1 MNIIIA
7 DDHAVVR
14 SGLRLLLE
22 SQKNITVV
30 GDAADGTEAFLL
42 LEKYPVDVVLMDMRM
57 PPGENGLQTTRR
69 IKEHFPGVKT
79 IILSMHDEEEYVRK
93 ALEYGAK
100 GYILKS
106 SQDTVLLEAIQQVIN
121 GQIAIDPLFGEYDSE
136 TWLNN
141 KDTVEKDAKYERL
154 SKREREVLPLVAL
167 GYSNKEIAERLFISV
182 KTVEVH
188 KSHVMKKLEF
198 ETFSELLQYSM
209 KHQLIDL

>member
-1 MNIIIA
+1 MI
-7 DDHAVVR
+7 
-14 SGLRLLLE
+14 
-22 SQKNITVV
+22 
-30 GDAADGTEAFLL
+30 
-42 LEKYPVDVVLMDMRM
+42 LMDMRM

-69 IKEHFPGVKT
+69 IKEHFPKVKT
-79 IILSMHDEEEYVRK
+79 IILSMHDSEEYVRT
-93 ALEYGAK
+93 ALDYGAK

-106 SQDTVLLEAIQQVIN
+106 SKDTVLLEAIRQVIA
-121 GQIAIDPLFGEYDSE
+121 GEIVIDPFFGVYDQE
-136 TWLNN
+136 QWEN
-141 KDTVEKDAKYERL
+141 KKNMVEKDAKYERL

-188 KSHVMKKLEF
+188 KSHLMKKLEF

>member
-79 IILSMHDEEEYVRK
+79 IILSMHDEEEYVRT

>member
-22 SQKNITVV
+22 NQKDITVV

-69 IKEHFPGVKT
+69 IKEHFPDVKT
-79 IILSMHDEEEYVRK
+79 IILSMHDEEEYVRT

-106 SQDTVLLEAIQQVIN
+106 SQDIVLLEAIKQVAE
-121 GQIAIDPLFGEYDSE
+121 GTIAIDPLFGSYDKDH
-136 TWLNN
+136 WLKQVSKEK
-141 KDTVEKDAKYERL
+141 KDEKYQRL
-154 SKREREVLPLVAL
+154 SKREREILPLVSL

>member
-22 SQKNITVV
+22 SQPDITVV

-69 IKEHFPGVKT
+69 ITEHFPQVKT
-79 IILSMHDEEEYVRK
+79 IILSMHDEEEYIRT
-93 ALEYGAK
+93 ALKYGAM

-106 SQDTVLLEAIQQVIN
+106 SQDIVLLKAIQQVAAGNIV
-121 GQIAIDPLFGEYDSE
+121 IDPLFGSYEQNY
-136 TWLNN
+136 WL
-141 KDTVEKDAKYERL
+141 KKVDKEEKDEKYKRL
-154 SKREREVLPLVAL
+154 SKREREVLPLVSL

-188 KSHVMKKLEF
+188 KSHVMKKLEV

>member
-22 SQKNITVV
+22 GQKGISVV

-69 IKEHFPGVKT
+69 IKEHFPDVKT
-79 IILSMHDEEEYVRK
+79 IILSMHDEEEYVRT

-106 SQDTVLLEAIQQVIN
+106 SQDTVLLEAIKQVMA
-121 GQIAIDPLFGEYDSE
+121 GKIAIDPLFGSYDKKR
-136 TWLNN
+136 WL
-141 KDTVEKDAKYERL
+141 KKADPAEKDEKYERL
-154 SKREREVLPLVAL
+154 SKREREILPLVAL

>member
-14 SGLRLLLE
+14 SGLRLLIE
-22 SQKNITVV
+22 GQKELTVV

-57 PPGENGLQTTRR
+57 PPGENGLLTTKR
-69 IKEHFPGVKT
+69 INEHFPKVKT
-79 IILSMHDEEEYVRK
+79 IILSMHDEEEYVRT

-106 SQDTVLLEAIQQVIN
+106 SQDTVLLEAIQQVAAGKIV
-121 GQIAIDPLFGEYDSE
+121 IDPFFGEYDQERWSNQNQ
-136 TWLNN
+136 LSK
-141 KDTVEKDAKYERL
+141 KDEKYERL

-188 KSHVMKKLEF
+188 KSNLMKKLAF
-198 ETFSELLQYSM
+198 ESFSELLQYSM

>member
-22 SQKNITVV
+22 SQKDITVV

-42 LEKYPVDVVLMDMRM
+42 LEKYPVDIVLMDMRM

-69 IKEHFPGVKT
+69 IKEHFPEIKT
-79 IILSMHDEEEYVRK
+79 IILSMHDEEEYVRT
-93 ALEYGAK
+93 AIEYGAK

-106 SQDTVLLEAIQQVIN
+106 SQDTVLLEAIQQVSN
-121 GQIAIDPLFGEYDSE
+121 GNIVIDPLFGEYDKES
-136 TWLNN
+136 WRNN
-141 KDTVEKDAKYERL
+141 VGTAEKDTKYERL

-198 ETFSELLQYSM
+198 ATFSELLQYSM

>member
-1 MNIIIA
+1 MNLIIA

-22 SQKNITVV
+22 GQADLTVV

-42 LEKYPVDVVLMDMRM
+42 LEKFPVDVVLMDMRM

-69 IKEHFPGVKT
+69 ISEHFPEVKT
-79 IILSMHDEEEYVRK
+79 IILSMHEEEEYVRT
-93 ALEYGAK
+93 ALEYGAR

-106 SQDTVLLEAIQQVIN
+106 SQDLVLLEAIHKVMDGEIV
-121 GQIAIDPLFGEYDSE
+121 IDPLFGEYDQNYWTKE
-136 TWLNN
+136 GEPIEN
-141 KDTVEKDAKYERL
+141 DEKYDRL

-188 KSHVMKKLEF
+188 KSHIMKKLAF
-198 ETFSELLQYSM
+198 DSFSELLQYSM

>member
-1 MNIIIA
+1 MNIVIA

-22 SQKNITVV
+22 GQKDISVV

-42 LEKYPVDVVLMDMRM
+42 LEKYSVDVVLMDMRM

-69 IKEHFPGVKT
+69 IKEHFPDVKT
-79 IILSMHDEEEYVRK
+79 IILSMHDEDDYVRT

-106 SQDTVLLEAIQQVIN
+106 SQDTVLLEAIKQVSAGRIV
-121 GQIAIDPLFGEYDSE
+121 IDPLFGDYDKERWQKKS
-136 TWLNN
+136 
-141 KDTVEKDAKYERL
+141 DTAEKDEKYERL

-209 KHQLIDL
+209 KQQLIDL

>member
-22 SQKNITVV
+22 SQKEITVV

-79 IILSMHDEEEYVRK
+79 IILSMHDEEEYVRT

-106 SQDTVLLEAIQQVIN
+106 SQDIVLLEAIKQVAAGNIT
-121 GQIAIDPLFGEYDSE
+121 IDPLFGPY
-136 TWLNN
+136 N
-141 KDTVEKDAKYERL
+141 KDHWLKKVDKEEKDEKYERL
-154 SKREREVLPLVAL
+154 SKREREVLPLVSL

>member
-22 SQKNITVV
+22 NQENWTVV
-30 GDAADGTEAFLL
+30 GDAADGTEAFML
-42 LEKYPVDVVLMDMRM
+42 LEKYSVDVVLMDLRM

-69 IKEHFPGVKT
+69 IKEHFPEVKT

-93 ALEYGAK
+93 ALEYGAE

-106 SQDTVLLEAIQQVIN
+106 SSDTVLLEAIEQVAT
-121 GQIAIDPLFGEYDSE
+121 GSVTIDPFFGPYCTEL
-136 TWLNN
+136 WNN
-141 KDTVEKDAKYERL
+141 ERTTIEKDNKYERL

-188 KSHVMKKLEF
+188 KSHLMKKLEF
-198 ETFSELLQYSM
+198 ETFTELLQYSM

>member
-22 SQKNITVV
+22 SQEDITVV

-69 IKEHFPGVKT
+69 IKEHFPNVKT
-79 IILSMHDEEEYVRK
+79 IILSMHDEEEYVRT
-93 ALEYGAK
+93 ALDYGAK

-106 SQDTVLLEAIQQVIN
+106 SQDTVLLEAIQQVLKDKIV
-121 GQIAIDPLFGEYDSE
+121 IDPLFGEYDQES
-136 TWLNN
+136 WGND
-141 KDTVEKDAKYERL
+141 KDTAEKDAKYERL

-188 KSHVMKKLEF
+188 KSHVMKKLDF
-198 ETFSELLQYSM
+198 DTFSELLQYSM

>member
-22 SQKNITVV
+22 SQEDITVV

-42 LEKYPVDVVLMDMRM
+42 LEKYSVDVVLMDMRM

-69 IKEHFPGVKT
+69 IKEHFPNVKT
-79 IILSMHDEEEYVRK
+79 IILSMHDEEEYVRT
-93 ALEYGAK
+93 ALDYGAK

-106 SQDTVLLEAIQQVIN
+106 SQDTVLLEAIQQVLKDKIV
-121 GQIAIDPLFGEYDSE
+121 IDPLFGEYDQES
-136 TWLNN
+136 WGND
-141 KDTVEKDAKYERL
+141 KDTAEKDAKYERL

-188 KSHVMKKLEF
+188 KSHVMKKLDF
-198 ETFSELLQYSM
+198 DTFSELLQYSM

>member
-22 SQKNITVV
+22 SQKGITVV

-69 IKEHFPGVKT
+69 IKEHFPEIKT
-79 IILSMHDEEEYVRK
+79 IILSMHDEEEYVRT

-121 GQIAIDPLFGEYDSE
+121 GNIAIDPLFGEYHKE
-136 TWLNN
+136 RWYNN
-141 KDTVEKDAKYERL
+141 TDIAEKDAKYERL

-198 ETFSELLQYSM
+198 EAFSELLQYSM

>member
-22 SQKNITVV
+22 SQKGITVV

-69 IKEHFPGVKT
+69 IKEHFPEIKT
-79 IILSMHDEEEYVRK
+79 IILSMHDEEEYVRT

-106 SQDTVLLEAIQQVIN
+106 SQDIVLLEAIQQVIN
-121 GQIAIDPLFGEYDSE
+121 GNIAIDPLFGEYNKE
-136 TWLNN
+136 RWYNN
-141 KDTVEKDAKYERL
+141 TDIAEKDAKYERL

-198 ETFSELLQYSM
+198 ETFSKLLQYSM

>member
-22 SQKNITVV
+22 SQKGITVV

-69 IKEHFPGVKT
+69 IKEHFPEIKT
-79 IILSMHDEEEYVRK
+79 IILSMHDEEEYVRT

-121 GQIAIDPLFGEYDSE
+121 GNIAIDPLFGEYNKE
-136 TWLNN
+136 RWYNN
-141 KDTVEKDAKYERL
+141 TDIAEKDAKYERL

>member
-79 IILSMHDEEEYVRK
+79 IILSMHDEEEYVRT

-141 KDTVEKDAKYERL
+141 KDTVENDAKYERL

>member
-22 SQKNITVV
+22 SQKGITVV

-69 IKEHFPGVKT
+69 IKEHFPEIKT
-79 IILSMHDEEEYVRK
+79 IILSMHDEEEYVRT

-121 GQIAIDPLFGEYDSE
+121 GNIAIDPLFGEYHKE
-136 TWLNN
+136 RWYNN
-141 KDTVEKDAKYERL
+141 TDIAEKDAKYERL

>member
-22 SQKNITVV
+22 GHENITVV
-30 GDAADGTEAFLL
+30 GDAADGTEAFML
-42 LEKYPVDVVLMDMRM
+42 LEKFPVDIVLMDLRM

-69 IKEHFPGVKT
+69 IKEHFPKVKT

-106 SQDTVLLEAIQQVIN
+106 SPDTVLLRAIEQVAV
-121 GQIAIDPLFGEYDSE
+121 GKTTIDPFFGQYSKEKWCNE
-136 TWLNN
+136 RKTI
-141 KDTVEKDAKYERL
+141 EKDNKYERL

-198 ETFSELLQYSM
+198 ETFTELLQYSM

>member
-22 SQKNITVV
+22 SQPDITVV

-42 LEKYPVDVVLMDMRM
+42 LEKYHVDVVLMDMRM

-69 IKEHFPGVKT
+69 ITEHFPEVKT
-79 IILSMHDEEEYVRK
+79 IILSMHDEEEYIRT

-106 SQDTVLLEAIQQVIN
+106 SQDIVLLEAIKQVAT
-121 GQIAIDPLFGEYDSE
+121 GQSVIDPVFGTHEKNY
-136 TWLNN
+136 WL
-141 KDTVEKDAKYERL
+141 KKVDKEEKDEKYKRL
-154 SKREREVLPLVAL
+154 SKREREVLPLVSL

-188 KSHVMKKLEF
+188 KSHVMKKLEL
-198 ETFSELLQYSM
+198 ESFSELLQYSM

>member
-22 SQKNITVV
+22 SQKGITVV

-42 LEKYPVDVVLMDMRM
+42 LEKYPVDVMLMDMRM

-69 IKEHFPGVKT
+69 IKEHFPDIKT
-79 IILSMHDEEEYVRK
+79 IILSMHDEEEYVRT

-121 GQIAIDPLFGEYDSE
+121 GNIAIDPLFGEYHKE
-136 TWLNN
+136 RWYNN
-141 KDTVEKDAKYERL
+141 TDIAEKDAKYERL

>member
-22 SQKNITVV
+22 SQKGITVV

-69 IKEHFPGVKT
+69 IKEHFADVKT
-79 IILSMHDEEEYVRK
+79 IILSMHDEEEYVRT

-106 SQDTVLLEAIQQVIN
+106 SQDIVLLEAIKQVAAGN
-121 GQIAIDPLFGEYDSE
+121 IAIDPLFGPH
-136 TWLNN
+136 N
-141 KDTVEKDAKYERL
+141 KDYWLKKVDKEEKDEKYKRL
-154 SKREREVLPLVAL
+154 SKREREVLPLVSL

>member
-1 MNIIIA
+1 MKIIIA

-14 SGLRLLLE
+14 SGLRLLLDG
-22 SQKNITVV
+22 QKDISVV

-42 LEKYPVDVVLMDMRM
+42 LEKFPVDIVLMDMRM

-69 IKEHFPGVKT
+69 MKEHFPKVKT
-79 IILSMHDEEEYVRK
+79 IILSMHDEEEYVRT

-106 SQDTVLLEAIQQVIN
+106 SPDTVLLDAIRQVMA
-121 GQIAIDPLFGEYDSE
+121 GKMVIDPLFGSYDKAH
-136 TWLNN
+136 WLKSAATAEN
-141 KDTVEKDAKYERL
+141 DGKYERL

-188 KSHVMKKLEF
+188 KSHLMKKLEF
-198 ETFSELLQYSM
+198 ESFSELLQYSM

>member
-22 SQKNITVV
+22 EQQGITVV

-42 LEKYPVDVVLMDMRM
+42 LEKNNVDVVLMDMRM

-69 IKEHFPGVKT
+69 IKEHFPNVKT
-79 IILSMHDEEEYVRK
+79 IILSMHDEEEYVRT
-93 ALEYGAK
+93 ALSYGAK

-106 SQDTVLLEAIQQVIN
+106 SQDTILIEAIKKVMA
-121 GQIAIDPLFGEYDSE
+121 GEIAIDPLFGNYSNKEWQSAKDVKEEASKYD
-136 TWLNN
+136 
-141 KDTVEKDAKYERL
+141 RL

-167 GYSNKEIAERLFISV
+167 GFSNKEIAERLFISV

-188 KSHVMKKLEF
+188 KSNLMKKLELA
-198 ETFSELLQYSM
+198 TFSELLQYSM

>member
-22 SQKNITVV
+22 SQPDITVV

-69 IKEHFPGVKT
+69 ITEHFPQVKT
-79 IILSMHDEEEYVRK
+79 IILSMHDEEEYIRT
-93 ALEYGAK
+93 ALKYGAM

-106 SQDTVLLEAIQQVIN
+106 SQDIVLLKAIQQVAAGNIV
-121 GQIAIDPLFGEYDSE
+121 IDPLFGSYEQNY
-136 TWLNN
+136 WL
-141 KDTVEKDAKYERL
+141 
-154 SKREREVLPLVAL
+154 
-167 GYSNKEIAERLFISV
+167 
-182 KTVEVH
+182 
-188 KSHVMKKLEF
+188 KKLIKRKKMRNTSVCPKENVKF
-198 ETFSELLQYSM
+198 YRLCL
-209 KHQLIDL
+209 